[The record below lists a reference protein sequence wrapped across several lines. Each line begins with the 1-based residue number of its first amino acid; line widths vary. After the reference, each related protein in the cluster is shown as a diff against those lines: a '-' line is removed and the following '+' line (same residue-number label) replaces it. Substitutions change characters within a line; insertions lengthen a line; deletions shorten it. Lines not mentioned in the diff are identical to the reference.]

1 MIIGNGLKWFD
12 NTKGNCTGYFGI
24 DITIEKTGQEL
35 VSWEGPV
42 YIPNT
47 NMIDVFLNGVFQQK
61 DAFLEL
67 SGNSIKYI
75 SQIPLVKDDVI
86 SIRYRP
92 TGNNLNSMK
101 IVHDKEELDK
111 INNPIIGEVALVK
124 NEKAF
129 YMYDENGEWKKFIEL
144 VENLDDTEQK
154 YLFSIDCVITEEDLL
169 DNIIEWTGP
178 EYIMNIDMLDIYLNG
193 VHLYKIDYRENTP
206 NSIQYIGNIKLE
218 VDDVLT
224 INYRYTKVNLGNV
237 RVIEDSNGLK
247 EIESPVKGSLALVK
261 DLYSMLQY
269 DGTNW
274 VPFMNFNNL
283 VLDINTEETDS
294 IKIEYRD
301 DTIKADIKISEQI
314 DNKIK
319 VLQDGLY
326 ASSELTE
333 TKYKTLT
340 VENVKAG
347 QTITIPKEEAN
358 YGLDGFGVLK
368 IFSVEQDADENIIV
382 NEYNENHKDE
392 YEYDKDLVEFTPTGA
407 KLKSE
412 QTIPMTKIRD
422 LEDGYS
428 LYEVEIDMSKYKKI
442 II

>member
-1 MIIGNGLKWFD
+1 MIVGNGLKWFD
-12 NTKGNCTGYFGI
+12 NTKSNCTGYFGI
-24 DITIEKTGQEL
+24 DITIDKTGQEL
-35 VSWEGPV
+35 ISWTGPV

-101 IVHDKEELDK
+101 IVHSKNELDK
-111 INNPIIGEVALVK
+111 INNPVIGEVALVE

-129 YMYDENGEWKKFIEL
+129 YIYDENGEWKKFIEL

-154 YLFSIDCVITEEDLL
+154 YLFSVDCVITENDLL
-169 DNIIEWTGP
+169 DNVIEWTGP

-193 VHLYKIDYRENTP
+193 VHLYKIDYKENTP

-224 INYRYTKVNLGNV
+224 VNYRYTKVNLGNI

-247 EIESPVKGSLALVK
+247 DIETPVKGSLALVK
-261 DLYSMLQY
+261 DIYSMLQY

-274 VPFMNFNNL
+274 IPFMDFNNL
-283 VLDINTEETDS
+283 VLDINTKETDS
-294 IKIEYRD
+294 IKIEYKA

-326 ASSELTE
+326 VSSELTE
-333 TKYKTLT
+333 TRYKTLT

-368 IFSVEQDADENIIV
+368 IFSVEQDADENVIV

-412 QTIPMTKIRD
+412 QTVQMTKIRD